1 MTTMAVEH
9 RQQRWWLALLE
20 GIASVIL
27 GLFLVTSPAI
37 SIAVMVTFLGAYWLV
52 RGIFAIVEIFTGD
65 SAVSW
70 GWLLIL
76 GLLGIAAGLIVLR
89 NPLYSAILVPS
100 LVVLLLGIDAL
111 IMGVINFV
119 RGFTGSGG
127 WTAVLGVL
135 DVLIGIIL
143 LARPVSAVLTL
154 PILLGI
160 LAIIGG
166 VALIVLSI
174 RDRGAAAGETTKERR
189 MAA

>member
-1 MTTMAVEH
+1 MTTMTAER
-9 RQQRWWLALLE
+9 RQGSWWLALLT

-27 GLFLVTSPAI
+27 GLFLVTSPAM
-37 SIAVMVTFLGAYWLV
+37 SIAVLVTFLGAYWLV
-52 RGIFAIVEIFTGD
+52 RGIFAIVEIFTGNA
-65 SAVSW
+65 AVSW

-76 GLLGIAAGLIVLR
+76 GILGIAAGLIVLR
-89 NPLYSAILVPS
+89 NPLYSAVLVPT

-135 DVLIGIIL
+135 DVIIGIIL
-143 LARPVSAVLTL
+143 LARPVSAVLAL
-154 PILLGI
+154 PIILGI

-166 VALIVLSI
+166 VSLIVVSI
-174 RDRGAAAGETTKERR
+174 RDRGAGGEVPKERR